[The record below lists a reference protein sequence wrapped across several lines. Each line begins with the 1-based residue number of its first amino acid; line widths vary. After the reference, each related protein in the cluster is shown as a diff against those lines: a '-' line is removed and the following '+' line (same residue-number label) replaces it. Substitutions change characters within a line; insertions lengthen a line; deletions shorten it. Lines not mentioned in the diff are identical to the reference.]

1 MQSHYIENMSSV
13 LNSNLHA
20 VEFLPL
26 QRIFL
31 VFIAFSF
38 IGWVS
43 EVFYVGVFHE
53 HKFVNRGFLKGPL
66 CPVYGCGGLAVLL
79 FPPVIRDNYASLF
92 FCTMVASTL
101 IEYVAAWYLETTFH
115 MKWWDY
121 SHYKF
126 NIKGRVCLLNA
137 LLFGTMGVIVVGF
150 ILPFIEYFIMSLSTV
165 MTACAANVLG
175 VVFAVD
181 FVTTVKR
188 LVDFKSF
195 MEKAQDIHEQLRE
208 KFENE
213 AWYAAVTMTEK
224 LEMAKTKLQ
233 EEKESH
239 NAQLL
244 KRIDEVVARQKKQQ
258 ELLKL
263 FPTARSLRYK
273 ESVDMLRAQIK
284 ARLEAK
290 KAR

>member
-1 MQSHYIENMSSV
+1 MKDMSGI

-26 QRIFL
+26 QRMFL

-79 FPPVIRDNYASLF
+79 FPPVIRDSYALLF
-92 FCTMVASTL
+92 LCTMIASTL

-137 LLFGTMGVIVVGF
+137 LLFGMMGVIVVRF
-150 ILPFIEYFIMSLSTV
+150 ILPFIEYFILSLNNV
-165 MTACAANVLG
+165 MTACAANVIG
-175 VVFAVD
+175 VVFVFD
-181 FVTTVKR
+181 FVTTVRR
-188 LVDFKSF
+188 LVDFKTF

-208 KFENE
+208 KFEQE
-213 AWYAAVTMTEK
+213 AWYGAATVAEK
-224 LEMAKTKLQ
+224 LEMAKAKLL

-239 NAQLL
+239 NVQLL
-244 KRIDEVVARQKKQQ
+244 RRIDEVIAHQKKHQ

-273 ESVDMLRAQIK
+273 ESVEMLRAQIR
-284 ARLEAK
+284 ARLEDR